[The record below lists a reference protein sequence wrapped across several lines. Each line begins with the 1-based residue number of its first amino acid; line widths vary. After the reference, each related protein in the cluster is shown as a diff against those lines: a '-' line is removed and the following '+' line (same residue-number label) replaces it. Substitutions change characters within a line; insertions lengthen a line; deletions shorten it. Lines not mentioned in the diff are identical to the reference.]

1 MRSII
6 TKYCK
11 GDQIKEDEMGGAVAR
26 MGYINADMIL
36 VGIPEGKRPLKD
48 LGVNGK
54 TIRMDLRDVG

>member
-1 MRSII
+1 
-6 TKYCK
+6 
-11 GDQIKEDEMGGAVAR
+11 MGGAVAR